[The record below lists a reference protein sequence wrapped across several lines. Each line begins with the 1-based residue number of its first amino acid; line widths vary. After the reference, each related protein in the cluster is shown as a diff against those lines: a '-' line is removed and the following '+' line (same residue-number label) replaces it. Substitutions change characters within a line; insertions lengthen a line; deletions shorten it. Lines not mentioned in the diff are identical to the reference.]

1 MILSRKLI
9 VEQPF
14 YDLEYETVQESR
26 DNEKKLYFTGQYI
39 MVNRRNKN
47 NRVYEESEMAPAVN
61 KFIKEY
67 VNNHRAGGELNHS
80 NDPDIKLERLAHK
93 IVSLERDKHNPDYYI
108 GKSEVITSNPSGKIL
123 EGLIK
128 HNMRF
133 GLSTKCLGRIEE
145 SSNSDAHYVKSP
157 LIVSVDAVYEP
168 SANSEFVNGIL
179 ENKSYIIGDDGYVAE
194 AYEKLEKK
202 LSKYPSH
209 HRDDIKKHIVESLAT
224 FLKSL

>member
-26 DNEKKLYFTGQYI
+26 DNEKKLFFTGQYI

-194 AYEKLEKK
+194 QYEKLEKK
-202 LSKYPSH
+202 LSKYPSR
-209 HRDDIKKHIVESLAT
+209 HRDDINKYIVEELSK
-224 FLKSL
+224 FLKSI